1 MDSANI
7 TMDFTNTITA
17 KGIYSPSGLS
27 YLPYQRIGIEFILRH
42 KGALLADDMGLGK
55 TCQAIGVINSD
66 PTVHSVLIICPASV
80 KAVWKAELSRWLNPA
95 RQLSISIIDSTQ
107 WKPADIVIINY
118 DRLHQHETELCTR
131 AWDLIVPDE
140 CHYLKS
146 AHTRRTGI
154 ATRLRAERRLA
165 LSGTPLLNRP
175 RELLPVLTWL
185 DPVIWPK
192 VKWHEFGLRYCG
204 ACWNGFGWEYNG
216 ATHLEELSR
225 VLRST
230 VMLRRTKAEVLQELP
245 PKFRSVVEISPGTDL
260 EGLIREELAAFE
272 KQLKQE
278 RTSESYRDAVRNT
291 RRFSPDG
298 ENGREDNLARI
309 RHKVALAKVP
319 LVVRFVEELFASG
332 SGKLVLFAHHR
343 DVIEQLQMQLVQYGP
358 VTLYGGTSTKGRF
371 EAVERFQTDPN
382 IKVFI
387 GNIQAAGVG
396 ITLAPAS
403 SHCIFAE
410 LSWVPAEMTQAEDR
424 LHRIGARDNVLVQH
438 LVLEG
443 SLDALMIRRL
453 IKKQEILFR
462 VLETK
467 CL

>member
-1 MDSANI
+1 MLDLP
-7 TMDFTNTITA
+7 NTLLNA
-17 KGIYSPSGLS
+17 RDIYSPPGLS
-27 YLPYQRIGIEFILRH
+27 YLPYQRTGIEFILWH
-42 KGALLADDMGLGK
+42 KGTLLADDMGVGK
-55 TCQAIGVINSD
+55 TVQAIGAINND
-66 PTVHSVLIICPASV
+66 PTIQSVLIICPSSV
-80 KAVWKAELSRWLNPA
+80 KAVWKTELSRWLDPS
-95 RQLSISIIDSTQ
+95 RELSVSIIDSTQ
-107 WKPADIVIINY
+107 WKPGDIVIINY
-118 DRLHQHETELCTR
+118 DRLHQHEMELAAR
-131 AWDLIVPDE
+131 AWDLVIADE
-140 CHYLKS
+140 CHYLKN
-146 AHTRRTGI
+146 AQTRRTTI
-154 ATRLRAERRLA
+154 ATRLKADKRLA

-216 ATHLEELSR
+216 ATHLEELSSI
-225 VLRST
+225 LRST

-260 EGLIREELAAFE
+260 EELIREELTAFE
-272 KQLKQE
+272 QQLKQA
-278 RTSESYRDAVRNT
+278 RTPDSYRDAVRNI
-291 RRFSPDG
+291 RRFSPDV
-298 ENGREDNLARI
+298 ENGREDNFARV

-319 LVVRFVEELFASG
+319 LVVKFAEELFSSG

-343 DVIEQLQMQLVQYGP
+343 DVIEKLQRQLVGYGP
-358 VTLYGGTSTKGRF
+358 VILHGGTSTKGRS
-371 EAVERFQTDPN
+371 EAVERFQTDPHTK
-382 IKVFI
+382 IFI

-403 SHCIFAE
+403 SYCIFAE

-443 SLDALMIRRL
+443 SLDALMIRQL